1 MASEAGAGPAE
12 AAESRRLDR
21 WLWYARFCKTR
32 ALATRLCQAGKVR
45 VNRMRVRKPH
55 YSVCVG
61 DVLTFAQGRDI
72 RVVRVLALGERRGP
86 ATEARAL
93 YEDLRPDAGAPGAVP
108 VRLESLQAARRPAGR
123 PARPRR
129 RGP

>member
-1 MASEAGAGPAE
+1 MESEAGVGSAE

-55 YSVCVG
+55 YSVRVG
-61 DVLTFAQGRDI
+61 HVLTFAQGRDI

-93 YEDLRPDAGAPGAVP
+93 YEDMRPDAGAPGAVP
-108 VRLESLQAARRPAGR
+108 VRLE
-123 PARPRR
+123 
-129 RGP
+129 